1 MLEAIEDVLKQ
12 SYFLNTQYTDEVN
25 ETNSQLESKQIDFIL
40 SKMERSD
47 DGRLII
53 PLLWKT
59 NLSHLLSSN
68 FNLSKSTLFSNLNKY
83 KNDPEKL
90 ALYDAV
96 FREQEEAGII
106 ERIHDID
113 AYIRENPTCSFLAHM
128 PVFRLDRESTKCR
141 VVYLSNLAEK
151 GDKNTHK
158 ISHNQ
163 AMYSGPNLNCKITTA
178 LTKLRF
184 DEFILCFDLQKAF
197 LNISLFPVDQNKLLF
212 LWFQNPLKNN
222 YNLIFLKSLRLP
234 FGLVCSPFILMIGLY
249 KILIEDSDTDAED
262 LKQLKKLIFDLI
274 YVDNGCI
281 TATTKIELKT
291 KFRLLKEIFAPY
303 KFSLQQIFSN
313 DEDLVKS
320 LDSTEVK
327 TENVKLLGLKYNPN
341 DDTLSVNK
349 LCLDCNA
356 KTKRSILS
364 SLASNFDLFQF
375 DGPLLNRARLFVHKL
390 QCDSTLQWD
399 TNLSTSLQNE
409 WTNIALQVNSSVPV
423 KVKRFVG
430 NRDSRYR
437 LVAFTDASKAMV
449 GTVLYIQE
457 ICSNRTS
464 FLMAKN
470 KIVSKTLENKTIPVL
485 ELFAVSVGVE
495 TLMDIYNELSCESS
509 VVLIQIDELHLYSDS
524 MVSLNWINRDVN
536 KLEKTQKY
544 TIFVK
549 NRLQNIIQ
557 LCAKKSVKMHH
568 IAGFE
573 NPADATTRCI
583 SHKLLQKTNYH
594 LGPEFLS
601 KGPPVDTC
609 LSFEVPNPYV
619 NSVNVNISS
628 VNSTVKNNVNIRS
641 VVPLERFSS
650 LNKVVRVLRHVKSF
664 IVKLKSKVAAL
675 AVKTN
680 EPNEN
685 SNLTKWSYNTIIES
699 IQRENFS
706 EIFEYFENSKRKL
719 YVPNIVTQLNV
730 FLDNGILRVRS
741 KFRKWTENA
750 TCDFPILLPKTGPL
764 TEMLIRDVHHNLSH
778 AGIFTVLTELRKSY
792 HIPKPFSS
800 VK

>member
-1 MLEAIEDVLKQ
+1 
-12 SYFLNTQYTDEVN
+12 
-25 ETNSQLESKQIDFIL
+25 
-40 SKMERSD
+40 
-47 DGRLII
+47 
-53 PLLWKT
+53 
-59 NLSHLLSSN
+59 
-68 FNLSKSTLFSNLNKY
+68 
-83 KNDPEKL
+83 
-90 ALYDAV
+90 
-96 FREQEEAGII
+96 
-106 ERIHDID
+106 
-113 AYIRENPTCSFLAHM
+113 M

-313 DEDLVKS
+313 DEDLIKS

-399 TNLSTSLQNE
+399 ANLSTSLQKE
-409 WTNIALQVNSSVPV
+409 WTNIALHVNSSVPV
-423 KVKRFVG
+423 KIKRFVG
-430 NRDSRYR
+430 SRYR

-470 KIVSKTLENKTIPVL
+470 KIVSKTLENKTIPAL

-495 TLMDIYNELSCESS
+495 TLMDIYNELSGESS
-509 VVLIQIDELHLYSDS
+509 VVPIQIDELHLYSDS

-536 KLEKTQKY
+536 KLEKT
-544 TIFVK
+544 
-549 NRLQNIIQ
+549 L
-557 LCAKKSVKMHH
+557 
-568 IAGFE
+568 
-573 NPADATTRCI
+573 
-583 SHKLLQKTNYH
+583 
-594 LGPEFLS
+594 
-601 KGPPVDTC
+601 
-609 LSFEVPNPYV
+609 
-619 NSVNVNISS
+619 
-628 VNSTVKNNVNIRS
+628 
-641 VVPLERFSS
+641 
-650 LNKVVRVLRHVKSF
+650 KVF
-664 IVKLKSKVAAL
+664 
-675 AVKTN
+675 
-680 EPNEN
+680 
-685 SNLTKWSYNTIIES
+685 
-699 IQRENFS
+699 NF
-706 EIFEYFENSKRKL
+706 R
-719 YVPNIVTQLNV
+719 
-730 FLDNGILRVRS
+730 
-741 KFRKWTENA
+741 
-750 TCDFPILLPKTGPL
+750 
-764 TEMLIRDVHHNLSH
+764 
-778 AGIFTVLTELRKSY
+778 
-792 HIPKPFSS
+792 
-800 VK
+800 